1 MRLDNLPP
9 NARTS
14 ASRRYRKRM
23 DLPAQ
28 DLGFRGCRVR
38 YHDRVARLELD
49 LGDLPRLREPFV
61 REAVLA
67 AGRAQ

>member
-1 MRLDNLPP
+1 
-9 NARTS
+9 
-14 ASRRYRKRM
+14 M